1 MKDKCNSEIKSYF
14 DNLSNFQGDFL
25 KGHRGQIFFLYLTEK
40 MRKIR
45 ESMAVLATIL
55 VDLSKIFNCI
65 SRFGPLPF
73 TIYVCNLIILRVMFS
88 L

>member
-14 DNLSNFQGDFL
+14 DNLSNFQDDFL
-25 KGHRGQIFFLYLTEK
+25 KGHRTQIFLLYMTEK
-40 MRKIR
+40 TRKFR

-55 VDLSKIFNCI
+55 VDLSKIFNCT
-65 SRFGPLPF
+65 SCFGPLPF
-73 TIYVCNLIILRVMFS
+73 TIYVSNLIILRVMFS